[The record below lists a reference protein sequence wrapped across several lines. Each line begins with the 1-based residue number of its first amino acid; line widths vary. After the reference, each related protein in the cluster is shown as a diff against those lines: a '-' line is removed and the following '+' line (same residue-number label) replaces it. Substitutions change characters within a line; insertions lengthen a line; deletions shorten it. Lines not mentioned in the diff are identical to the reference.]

1 MHQMEKSHTAI
12 NISTD
17 EEVIEKILNGE
28 LVLFEILIRRY
39 NPVLYKI
46 ARSYGFSH
54 QDAQD
59 LMQDAHVAAY
69 QKLSQFE
76 HRASYKTWIS
86 KIIIHQCLYKLKYGY
101 YKNEVPTVSPTT
113 SDTQPLHMKA
123 SVQPDQHTVNKE
135 LGIILEKSLESLP
148 ISYRTVF
155 VLREIEGFSV
165 KETAE
170 ILNISSINVKVRLN
184 RAKSLMQKEV
194 ERFYSGADIYS
205 FNLIY
210 CDAVVQNVFARIA
223 I

>member
-12 NISTD
+12 NIGTD

-76 HRASYKTWIS
+76 HRASYKTWVS

-101 YKNEVPTVSPTT
+101 YKNEVPTVSP
-113 SDTQPLHMKA
+113 SDSETQPLHMKA

>member
-101 YKNEVPTVSPTT
+101 YKNEVPTVSP
-113 SDTQPLHMKA
+113 SDSETQPLHMKA

>member
-1 MHQMEKSHTAI
+1 MEKSHTAI

-101 YKNEVPTVSPTT
+101 YKNEVPTVSP
-113 SDTQPLHMKA
+113 SDSETQPLHMKA

>member
-1 MHQMEKSHTAI
+1 MEKLPVTV

-17 EEVIEKILNGE
+17 EEVIEKILTGE
-28 LVLFEILIRRY
+28 IILFEILIRRY

-59 LMQDAHVAAY
+59 LMQDTHVAAY
-69 QKLSQFE
+69 QNLSQFE
-76 HRASYKTWIS
+76 GRASYKTWIS

-101 YKNEVPTVSPTT
+101 HKNEVPAAASPGF
-113 SDTQPLHMKA
+113 DNQPLHMKA

-148 ISYRTVF
+148 ASYRTVF

-170 ILNISSINVKVRLN
+170 ILNISNINVKVRLN
-184 RAKSLMQKEV
+184 RAKSLLQKEV

-205 FNLIY
+205 FHLLY
-210 CDAVVQNVFARIA
+210 CDAVVQNVFARIMG
-223 I
+223 

>member
-1 MHQMEKSHTAI
+1 MEKSRTAI
-12 NISTD
+12 NVSTD

-46 ARSYGFSH
+46 ARSYGFGH

-59 LMQDAHVAAY
+59 LMQDTHVAAY

-76 HRASYKTWIS
+76 HRATYKTWIS

-101 YKNEVPTVSPTT
+101 YKNEVPTVSP
-113 SDTQPLHMKA
+113 SASETQPLHMKA

-135 LGIILEKSLESLP
+135 LGIILEKSLENLP
-148 ISYRTVF
+148 VGYRTVF
-155 VLREIEGFSV
+155 VLREMEGFSV

-184 RAKSLMQKEV
+184 RAKTLMQKEV
-194 ERFYSGADIYS
+194 ERFYSGADIYY

-210 CDAVVQNVFARIA
+210 CDAVVQNVFARINNF
-223 I
+223 

>member
-1 MHQMEKSHTAI
+1 MHQMEKSQTAI

-28 LVLFEILIRRY
+28 IVLFEILIRRY

-59 LMQDAHVAAY
+59 LMQDTHVAAY

-76 HRASYKTWIS
+76 QRASYKTWIS
-86 KIIIHQCLYKLKYGY
+86 KIIIHHCLYKLKYGY
-101 YKNEVPTVSPTT
+101 YKNEVPALSP
-113 SDTQPLHMKA
+113 SASETQPLHMKA

-135 LGIILEKSLESLP
+135 LGIILEKSLENLP
-148 ISYRTVF
+148 VSYRTVF
-155 VLREIEGFSV
+155 VLREMEGFSV

-170 ILNISSINVKVRLN
+170 ILNISNINVKVRLN

>member
-1 MHQMEKSHTAI
+1 MEKTQSTL
-12 NISTD
+12 NISSD
-17 EEVIEKILNGE
+17 NEVIVKILNGE
-28 LVLFEILIRRY
+28 VVLFEILIRRY

-59 LMQDAHVAAY
+59 LLQDTHITAY
-69 QKLSQFE
+69 QQLSQFE
-76 HRASYKTWIS
+76 GKATYKTWIS
-86 KIIIHQCLYKLKYGY
+86 KIIMHKCLYKLKYGY
-101 YKNEVPTVSPTT
+101 YKNEVPAVQPST
-113 SDTQPLHMKA
+113 SDTQPLHMNA

-135 LGIILEKSLESLP
+135 LGIILEKSLETLP
-148 ISYRTVF
+148 PIYRTVF

-170 ILNISSINVKVRLN
+170 LLNISNINVKVRLN
-184 RAKSLMQKEV
+184 RAKSLLQKEV

-210 CDAVVQNVFARIA
+210 CDAVVQSVFAQIEHLHG
-223 I
+223 

>member
-76 HRASYKTWIS
+76 HRASYKTWVS

-101 YKNEVPTVSPTT
+101 YKNEVPTVSP
-113 SDTQPLHMKA
+113 SDSETQPLHMKA